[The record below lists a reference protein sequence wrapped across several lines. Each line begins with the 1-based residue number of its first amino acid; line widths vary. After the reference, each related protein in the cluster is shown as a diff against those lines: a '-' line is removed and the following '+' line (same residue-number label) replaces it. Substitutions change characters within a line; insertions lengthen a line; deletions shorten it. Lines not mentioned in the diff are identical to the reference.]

1 MRLIRLTS
9 NSSDGI
15 IDNNFQAEILIKEN
29 SQIALDSLTTEISPF
44 EIVID
49 TTNDEITF
57 TIEVGKSLADKTITL
72 THGTYGGESASAFTY
87 QQLLDE
93 IELLM
98 TKSLSTFRETGTGK
112 MLGSEYQVYYNSQG
126 KTEIAVAQAPNTA
139 IQSSN
144 TGTWVLEN
152 ISISANGQV
161 VKRGAEGDAGELNSY
176 MYQPIRLARGGG
188 CVRVRVGTS
197 TAGGD
202 ESDAGFIVGVSR
214 SNPASWVGGLA
225 DNIESIAW
233 GAQFINAATDY
244 DLIEDGVNATSG
256 VTPSAVG
263 TFGDNDILQIGQYYD
278 DSDKTTAFY
287 VGVIQSDGT
296 FEAISDPIDV
306 TATDTYFAVIAMIG
320 SNDASDAGAC
330 SVGAIRSYTDPY
342 DQRTNAV
349 SPNATGLSDTLGA
362 NVALTY
368 EGGEVQI
375 YYNFKDNSLRNYLGF
390 ININSGNLGY
400 RTLRSYISYYSA
412 YASSEAVDNFIF
424 ELLNLDVN
432 SYDGLSQQRKN
443 YLSTIPSTANIENI
457 VSYKTSYPIFLN
469 LSNKKPFTLRN
480 LQARL
485 LTFGGSVLSIRGQT
499 TATILIKDGDDK

>member
-49 TTNDEITF
+49 TSNDEITF
-57 TIEVGKSLADKTITL
+57 TIEVGKSKADKTITL
-72 THGTYGGESASAFTY
+72 THGTYGGESASAYTY

-98 TKSLSTFRETGTGK
+98 TKSLSTFSETGTGK
-112 MLGSEYQVYYNSQG
+112 MLGSEYQVYYNPQG

-139 IQSSN
+139 IQLSN

-161 VKRGAEGDAGELNSY
+161 VQRGATGTAGDLDSY
-176 MYQPIRLARGGG
+176 MYQPIRLARG
-188 CVRVRVGTS
+188 VRVRVGTS
-197 TAGGD
+197 TAGGTKAN
-202 ESDAGFIVGVSR
+202 AGFFVGVSR
-214 SNPASWVGGLA
+214 SNPAAWVGGLE
-225 DNIESIAW
+225 DNMESIAW
-233 GAQFINAATDY
+233 GGQFVNAATDY
-244 DLIEDGVNATSG
+244 EVIEDGGKSTSG

-278 DSDKTTAFY
+278 NSDDTTAFY
-287 VGVIQSDGT
+287 VGVIQSDGS
-296 FEAISDPIDV
+296 FEALSSPIDV

-330 SVGAIRSYTDPY
+330 SVGTIRSYTDPY

-349 SPNATGLSDTLGA
+349 SLNATGLNETSGA
-362 NVALTY
+362 NSPLIY

-390 ININSGNLGY
+390 INLKSGNLGY

-412 YASSEAVDNFIF
+412 YASSESVDNFIF
-424 ELLNLDVN
+424 ELLNLDLN

-443 YLSTIPSTANIENI
+443 YLSTIPSTASIENI

-469 LSNKKPFTLRN
+469 LANKQPFTIRN

-499 TATILIKDGDDK
+499 TATLLIKDGDD